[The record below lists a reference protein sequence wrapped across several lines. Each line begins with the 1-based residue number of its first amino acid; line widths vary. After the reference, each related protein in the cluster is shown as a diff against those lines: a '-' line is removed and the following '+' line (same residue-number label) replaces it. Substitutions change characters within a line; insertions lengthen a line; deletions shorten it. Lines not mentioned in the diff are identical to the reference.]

1 MKILAID
8 FGKKR
13 LGFALGDTIINIAIP
28 LKQINRKNSA
38 QDIQYIK
45 DLIAEYDVEK
55 IVAGYPLHMDGSK
68 SKISAAVENFSRSLR
83 NKAHI
88 PVDFIDERLTSFE
101 AEELLK
107 THQPDY
113 RKRKKVLDSISALVI
128 LRSYMEK
135 K

>member
-13 LGFALGDTIINIAIP
+13 LGFALGDTSINTALP
-28 LKQINRKNSA
+28 LKQIDRKNSA

-55 IVAGYPLHMDGSK
+55 IVIGYPLHMDGSK
-68 SKISAAVENFSRSLR
+68 SKISTAVENFSGSLQK
-83 NKAHI
+83 KANI

-107 THQPDY
+107 AHQPDY

-128 LRSYMEK
+128 LRSYMERK
-135 K
+135 